1 MKKLNRNDTLLFAI
15 GNSGRQDDGLGWAF
29 AEAVEQA
36 GFFKGKIHYRYQL
49 QVEDAELVSQAGCVI
64 FVDAFKGELPEGFA
78 WRPCEPAPEFHF
90 STHAISP
97 ESILFLS
104 ENLFEKTPEAHYLLM
119 QGEAWELEIGLTEA
133 ARKRLERALDFFIET
148 LKINGGFV
156 IPGREPATS

>member
-1 MKKLNRNDTLLFAI
+1 MKKLNRENTLLFAI

-49 QVEDAELVSQAGCVI
+49 QVEDAELVSQAACVI
-64 FVDAFKGELPEGFA
+64 FVDAFKGELPDGFD
-78 WRPCEPAPEFHF
+78 WRPCEPAPVFHF

-104 ENLFEKTPEAHYLLM
+104 ESLFEKLPEAHYLLM
-119 QGEAWELEIGLTEA
+119 QGEAWELEIGLTEPA
-133 ARKRLERALDFFIET
+133 EKRLEQALSFFNN
-148 LKINGGFV
+148 LL
-156 IPGREPATS
+156 

>member
-1 MKKLNRNDTLLFAI
+1 MKKLNREDTLLFAI

-49 QVEDAELVSQAGCVI
+49 QVEDAELVAQAGYVI
-64 FVDAFKGELPEGFA
+64 FVDAFKGELPCGFD
-78 WRPCEPAPEFHF
+78 WRPCLPAPEFHF

-104 ENLFEKTPEAHYLLM
+104 ENLFEKTPEAHCLLM
-119 QGEAWELEIGLTEA
+119 QGEAWELEIGLTDT
-133 ARKRLERALDFFIET
+133 ARNRLERTLRFFQKKLVEQA
-148 LKINGGFV
+148 
-156 IPGREPATS
+156 PAGSTNSPVH